1 MRFSFLPSNR
11 PVFGLWLTKAIVTS
25 SWTDVSTG
33 KRHYGQYYFTEGG
46 YWSCTI
52 GFWRWKLEIRQAN

>member
-1 MRFSFLPSNR
+1 MRVSWLPCNR
-11 PVFGLWLTKAIVTS
+11 PSLGIWITKAIVTS

-33 KRHYGQYYFTEGG
+33 KRHYGQYSFTGGG

-52 GFWRWKLEIRQAN
+52 GFWRWKLEIRKAK